1 MYSRMHTEEKYHMSK
16 VEDKLAYCILV
27 SKENRPQ
34 KWKEEVKE
42 VDGLETQFISKR
54 NIKKE
59 RIGRT
64 EAKAKENDSKYFVCI
79 RGNTKPENWKG
90 FLNIRQ
96 ISKHES
102 FENEFNLMSGW
113 VCQLLYS
120 KHILIESS
128 RLQMRWCS
136 YYTHFTDEEVE
147 AWRDP
152 VGSARSH
159 WQQGVQ
165 PFWQTKDPRHLLV
178 PMRWALSKMC
188 PFLQKAPR
196 TLLDFQRWGGLS
208 LSHSLSPLHHTASST
223 FIARTDRQSRRAEP
237 VSGAKHSAVVKL
249 RIQDQTAWGLNPDST
264 TH

>member
-79 RGNTKPENWKG
+79 RGKTKPENWKG

-165 PFWQTKDPRHLLV
+165 PFWQVAHQRPQALTGAYEVSTKQDV
-178 PMRWALSKMC
+178 
-188 PFLQKAPR
+188 
-196 TLLDFQRWGGLS
+196 S
-208 LSHSLSPLHHTASST
+208 LPAESPEDSAWFPEVGRSVTQSFPLSPTPHCLFHVHC
-223 FIARTDRQSRRAEP
+223 
-237 VSGAKHSAVVKL
+237 
-249 RIQDQTAWGLNPDST
+249 QDW
-264 TH
+264 